1 MRPRV
6 PTILASFAP
15 LHSSSRV
22 ITYKNRRYRYLLV
35 RIIVGEWSIVMNVCV
50 CVCVSSCVYLSTS
63 PELQSDL
70 YQIVCALLLLIIN
83 INY

>member
-15 LHSSSRV
+15 LHSSSCV

-35 RIIVGEWSIVMNVCV
+35 RIIVGEWSIVMNVSVCV
-50 CVCVSSCVYLSTS
+50 CVCVCVCLSVLISGTTVRS
-63 PELQSDL
+63 LPDCLC
-70 YQIVCALLLLIIN
+70 IIIIIN
-83 INY
+83 Y